1 MDCNIALSAEKSGN
15 EQDWNTDNL
24 ACVSWQRG
32 SVLMLHDLIYE
43 MVLQEDVSEEEAKKK
58 NICPQDDS
66 HKPDENVNRFFAKWS
81 QYEEKADTRKEKI
94 WRVEEFLGYQEGKTK
109 VIEFSPD
116 KDLKNAEIVIL
127 DDSNLGFRDQ
137 GKAEFWKISSS
148 EKKEI
153 VSGKDVKFWT
163 KSLATENE
171 PWVIVKMCNPVA
183 DGNLWKYLHEYHAEK
198 MIVVLTIDDLR
209 LTKVQ
214 ISRELSWELT
224 AQDLV
229 RELIYNP
236 TVNALAGCAFVVV
249 LFGTDGAVLLSR
261 PNLEKKDSAHF
272 VMPQCDLFFD
282 PAVIEGMWRQ
292 KHAGGM
298 IGYKTCMTAS
308 IALALQKY
316 IQNSRKENKKENE
329 KKESLLKQPLE
340 KAVSTGLL
348 AIRKLHLEGYGTKNS
363 NILETNL
370 TFPNKTIAAF
380 LREKLSAETSPFVSC
395 PIKHP
400 VSDLSVK
407 EKAQDFWTIL
417 SDRYKEGLGSVAI
430 RIVKEG
436 IEKVLNNVP
445 LGKFGKLTTVDR
457 REIEGFRSIRSL
469 VNEYVHAG
477 TDKPISIA
485 VFGAPGS
492 GKSFGIA
499 QMAESLLP
507 GKIKKLTFNLSQFS
521 SPNDIWDALHQV
533 RDESLTEKIPLVFWD
548 EFDTTFEGNKLG
560 WLRYFLAP
568 MQDGEFQQGQITHPI
583 GQAIFVF
590 AGGTA
595 ETMKGFDES
604 EQDEAERKKIK
615 LPDFIS
621 RLKGFVNILGP
632 NPTRPID
639 VQKDRKDNYYI
650 IRRAILLRSIL
661 ERNTP
666 QFFNKETKKL
676 QIDDGVLRALL
687 EVPRYKHGV
696 RSMESVIAMSL
707 TKDKMSFERSSLPSE
722 AQLALHVDADDFMS
736 LVIEVDFSG
745 DTLDTLARKV
755 HAGYE
760 EIFEFK
766 RLYDSL
772 SEYEKDSNK
781 GFAQDIINKLREC
794 KCLVVAERGIH
805 QKFDFTDDEIE
816 KLAKMEHH
824 RWLKEK
830 IKNGFRYASV
840 EEVDKAKQENL
851 NVKINALMF
860 YWDQSD
866 VKEFEELL
874 AGEKGIVG
882 TGKLSD
888 DTKKNNI
895 EMIKKI
901 PEILAVVGYTIV
913 RKQEKS

>member
-1 MDCNIALSAEKSGN
+1 MKKRISVVVSGDVTMDCNIALSAEKSGN

-32 SVLMLHDLIYE
+32 SVLMLHDLISE
-43 MVLQEDVSEEEAKKK
+43 TARQEDLSNEEIETRI
-58 NICPQDDS
+58 ICPQDDS
-66 HKPDENVNRFFAKWS
+66 HKSDENVNRFFAKWS
-81 QYEEKADTRKEKI
+81 QYEEKSDRQENKI
-94 WRVEEFLGYQEGKTK
+94 WRVEEFLGYQQGKKK
-109 VIEFSPD
+109 VFEFTSD
-116 KDLKNAEIVIL
+116 KDFENGEIVIL
-127 DDSNLGFRDQ
+127 DDSNLGFREQ
-137 GKAEFWKISSS
+137 
-148 EKKEI
+148 EKVE
-153 VSGKDVKFWT
+153 FWT
-163 KSLATENE
+163 KSLATENK

-183 DGNLWKYLHEYHAEK
+183 EGNLWKYLREHHAEK
-198 MIVVLTIDDLR
+198 LIVVLTIDDLR

-236 TVNALAGCAFVVV
+236 AVNSLAGCAFVVV
-249 LFGTDGAVLLSR
+249 LFGTDGAILLSR
-261 PNLEKKDSAHF
+261 PNSDKQDSKYF

-282 PAVIEGMWRQ
+282 PEVIEGMWRQ

-308 IALALQKY
+308 IALALLENIQKPA
-316 IQNSRKENKKENE
+316 IEDE
-329 KKESLLKQPLE
+329 KAGDKESLMKKPME
-340 KAVSTGLL
+340 NAVSTGLL
-348 AIRKLHLEGYGTKNS
+348 AIRKLHLEGYGVKNS
-363 NILETNL
+363 KITETAL
-370 TFPNKTIAAF
+370 TFPNETIAAF
-380 LREKLSAETSPFVSC
+380 LRKKFSADKKPFVSC
-395 PIKHP
+395 RIKP
-400 VSDLSVK
+400 PMSDLNATGK
-407 EKAQDFWTIL
+407 EQDFWTIL
-417 SDRYKEGLGSVAI
+417 SDRYSQGLGGVAI

-445 LGKFGKLTTVDR
+445 LGKFGGLTTVDR

-469 VNEYVHAG
+469 VSEYVNAG

-521 SPNDIWDALHQV
+521 STNDLWNALHQV

-548 EFDTTFEGNKLG
+548 EFDTSFEGNLG

-568 MQDGEFQQGQITHPI
+568 MQDGEFQEGQVTHPI

-595 ETMKGFDES
+595 ETMKEFDEN
-604 EQDEAERKKIK
+604 EKDTNERKKIK

-666 QFFNKETKKL
+666 QFFNKETKEL
-676 QIDDGVLRALL
+676 LIDDGVLRALL
-687 EVPRYKHGV
+687 EIPRYKHGV

-707 TKDKMSFERSSLPSE
+707 TKDKMNFERSSLPSE

-745 DTLDTLARKV
+745 DILDTLARKV
-755 HAGYE
+755 HTSYE
-760 EIFEFK
+760 EIFKFQK
-766 RLYDSL
+766 LYDSL
-772 SEYEKDSNK
+772 SENEKDSNK

-830 IKNGFRYASV
+830 IKNGFRYASAK
-840 EEVDKAKQENL
+840 EVNKAKQENP
-851 NVKINALMF
+851 NVKINASML
-860 YWDQSD
+860 YWEQSD
-866 VKEFEELL
+866 AKEFEELL
-874 AGEKGIVG
+874 AGEKGIIG

-888 DTKKNNI
+888 DTKKNNR

-901 PEILAVVGYTIV
+901 PEILASVGYTIV
-913 RKQEKS
+913 RK